1 MVLISA
7 ADVRAALEHLYANVE
22 LAQTPLAH
30 SGWVVE
36 DNPGVTELY
45 QRYLH
50 GSGWRA
56 VFLAQPGETAQAA
69 SELRPDAVLLDVLM
83 PTTEAGRLA
92 RSVQAAM
99 ALVLEDALTQ
109 ALARLDS
116 IPGDKQAGELWGEL
130 FHNSEYS
137 RVRNEVA
144 ALLRQVQERRAIDS
158 GQ

>member
-1 MVLISA
+1 MPPSTLYLLA
-7 ADVRAALEHLYANVE
+7 APTTPDEAIRVVEERLDAGDRPQLARVARIVELSRQAQRAAP
-22 LAQTPLAH
+22 T
-30 SGWVVE
+30 
-36 DNPGVTELY
+36 
-45 QRYLH
+45 
-50 GSGWRA
+50 
-56 VFLAQPGETAQAA
+56 
-69 SELRPDAVLLDVLM
+69 LDVTPEPRSDEPQPDEPL